1 MDTSSHASHDQT
13 LWYLLTGTRG
23 GPNRARIVRELAD
36 KPRNA
41 NRLAAELDVGY
52 KTVRHHLE
60 TLQEHGL
67 VESGGDDYGKLYFVT
82 DRLEREWDTFER
94 IAEEIDE

>member
-13 LWYLLTGTRG
+13 LWSLLTGTRG